1 MPPKRRLTAEDDRI
15 AHWVARWAPVTS
27 MQVAQRFGRSR
38 RTTYRR
44 LQVLRDSQLLT
55 LTEPVG
61 SLPGVLYPTPRL
73 SRHGRRRIDGVA
85 KLANHLVAIQRVIA
99 YERDGRALLAA
110 HELDEH
116 AGLLDQLPRHR
127 DRPLLP
133 AAWVAGD
140 PACAIYPAMRGSEE
154 DRRLRAR
161 LVSAPQNGL
170 AYELLI
176 EPDTVL
182 EGDLPAHIT
191 VLAID
196 LADVR
201 DAGA

>member
-27 MQVAQRFGRSR
+27 MQVAQRCGRSR

-44 LQVLRDSQLLT
+44 LQVPRHSQLLT

-73 SRHGRRRIDGVA
+73 SRHGRPQMDGA
-85 KLANHLVAIQRVIA
+85 KLANHLVAVQRVIA

-110 HELDEH
+110 HELGEH
-116 AGLLDQLPRHR
+116 PGLLEQLPQHG
-127 DRPLLP
+127 DRPLRP
-133 AAWVAGD
+133 AAWVTGD
-140 PACAIYPAMRGSEE
+140 PACAIYPAIRGSEE
-154 DRRLRAR
+154 DRRVRAR
-161 LVSAPQNGL
+161 LACAPENGL

-182 EGDLPAHIT
+182 EVDLPAHIA
-191 VLAID
+191 VLPFD

-201 DAGA
+201 AEGA

>member
-38 RTTYRR
+38 RTAYRR
-44 LQVLRDSQLLT
+44 LQVLRDAQLLT

-61 SLPGVLYPTPRL
+61 SLPGVLYPAPRL
-73 SRHGRRRIDGVA
+73 SRHGRHPMHGA
-85 KLANHLVAIQRVIA
+85 KLANHLVAVQRVIA
-99 YERDGRALLAA
+99 YEGDGRALLAA
-110 HELDEH
+110 HELHEH
-116 AGLLDQLPRHR
+116 PGLLDQLPHHR
-127 DRPLLP
+127 DRPLRP
-133 AAWVAGD
+133 SVWVLGD

-154 DRRLRAR
+154 DRRVRAH
-161 LVSAPQNGL
+161 LASAPQNGL

-182 EGDLPAHIT
+182 EVDLPAHIT
-191 VLAID
+191 VLAVD

-201 DAGA
+201 DASA